1 MNEYTIETPA
11 EARIVLDGILCAMQK
26 ELASAVAA
34 NRDGFVEDII
44 PHLGNHTKLGNI
56 ADALS
61 EAVKEGERATPFR
74 IRYEDIAEDSR
85 WDSALIIS
93 NRLDWVDGAIKS
105 AAKRIALDRLNRS
118 IERLEA
124 ERERITAA

>member
-1 MNEYTIETPA
+1 MNGYTIETPA
-11 EARIVLDGILCAMQK
+11 EARIVLDEVLSAMRV
-26 ELASAVAA
+26 ENLHAAAA
-34 NRDGFVEDII
+34 NREGFVEDII

-74 IRYEDIAEDSR
+74 IRYEDMAEDSR

-93 NRLDWVDGAIKS
+93 NRLDWVDHIIKS
-105 AAKRIALDRLNRS
+105 AAKRIAVERLNDA
-118 IERLEA
+118 IGRLEA